1 MVSSY
6 MLVDGHVLISPT
18 TRILDNTLELA
29 DGDKLDLDVLPPF
42 RIANWPCAPNCK
54 PFRDAIVATHK
65 AQPLPAFMRGS
76 TKPILPTDY
85 IRLLRG
91 AVAQVNFTLSH
102 KVLRRKVPV
111 SYFTI
116 TIDEIIVLQEHV
128 PADLSPSR
136 ARLASRFLIPQAPEP
151 AESEPTVKVGNSNK
165 RRRA

>member
-1 MVSSY
+1 M
-6 MLVDGHVLISPT
+6 HSPQT
-18 TRILDNTLELA
+18 VRILDDTIELA
-29 DGDKLDLDVLPPF
+29 DGAQLDLDVLPPF

-54 PFRDAIVATHK
+54 PFRDAIIATHK

-76 TKPILPTDY
+76 TKPILPSDY
-85 IRLLRG
+85 IHLLRG

-116 TIDEIIVLQEHV
+116 TIDEITVFQEHV

-136 ARLASRFLIPQAPEP
+136 ARLASRFLVSQTSETT
-151 AESEPTVKVGNSNK
+151 ESEASVKVATNK
-165 RRRA
+165 RRRV